1 MIIRLK
7 KFTETATTVR
17 EKTIACNDKSA
28 MDLSAECNTE
38 EILHK
43 MKDWQQEFEDDPS
56 IRNYLRL
63 KMVQAEVEFANGDP
77 VTAMNELADGLDMEN
92 LKKKYPDLVE
102 WPPFLLRFLRAAEFL
117 VDLFIWNGRI
127 DDALNWSKT
136 CLEIAEKNY
145 PDTNELIEAQV
156 QYSACLS
163 AAGQNED
170 ARAMYET
177 ARKEIQYLMARL
189 KDLEDEACG
198 NIKWIDEND

>member
-1 MIIRLK
+1 MIIKLK

-17 EKTIACNDKSA
+17 EKTIACNDKSS
-28 MDLSAECNTE
+28 MDLAAEFSAE

-63 KMVQAEVEFANGDP
+63 QMVQAEVEFANGDP

-92 LKKKYPDLVE
+92 LRKKYPDLVE
-102 WPPFLLRFLRAAEFL
+102 WPPFLLSYIRATEFL
-117 VDLFIWNGRI
+117 VDLFIWNERF
-127 DDALNWSKT
+127 DAALNWDKT

-156 QYSACLS
+156 QYAACLS
-163 AAGQNED
+163 ASGQNED
-170 ARAMYET
+170 AKAMYEV
-177 ARKEIQYLMARL
+177 ARKEINCLMARL
-189 KDLEDEACG
+189 KELEDEASG
-198 NIKWIDEND
+198 NIKWIDEN